1 MQRPHKEVKSFK
13 CGNPQLIY
21 AYCIIDSSEQLNG
34 SISGLEGASVY
45 NIPYNDIG
53 IVSSDLSGKV
63 VTDENTVM
71 THEKVIET
79 LMEKY
84 TVLPMRF
91 HTVFRKEEN
100 VILMMQRLYDEFQI
114 NLQRLCGKVEIGLKV
129 LWNGKEVK
137 ARIIEGMNGDGSI
150 RQTNGASPGRNL
162 LEEKLIEYRV
172 DNAFNQEADRSIEG
186 INNMLNG
193 YIADRSYKRLQT
205 ENLLLDAAYL
215 VEKERIAH
223 FREIFGKIQ
232 AKYCDFRYLLS
243 GPWPPFSFV
252 NIEKQNIKG
261 ERG

>member
-1 MQRPHKEVKSFK
+1 
-13 CGNPQLIY
+13 
-21 AYCIIDSSEQLNG
+21 LNG

-172 DNAFNQEADRSIEG
+172 DNAFEHEADRSIEG

-215 VEKERIAH
+215 IEREILCD
-223 FREIFGKIQ
+223 FRERFDKIRT
-232 AKYCDFRYLLS
+232 AYGDFRYLLS

-252 NIEKQNIKG
+252 NIETRQDIKREKG
-261 ERG
+261 

>member
-1 MQRPHKEVKSFK
+1 MR
-13 CGNPQLIY
+13 IY
-21 AYCIIDSSEQLNG
+21 TSCIIDATEELNA

-100 VILMMQRLYDEFQI
+100 VILMMQRLYDEFKI

-172 DNAFNQEADRSIEG
+172 DNAFEHEADRNIEG

-223 FREIFGKIQ
+223 FREIFGKIRTT
-232 AKYCDFRYLLS
+232 YCDFRYLLS

-252 NIEKQNIKG
+252 NIEKHDYSCPQYFFFDTQQDIKRYG
-261 ERG
+261 G